1 MLGVTK
7 KYKLS
12 TVPVVIYKYIM
23 SNKSSPD
30 DTQKYEGAG
39 TGVPR
44 SWKFGSKL
52 YLVKFAVYD
61 LAVYY

>member
-12 TVPVVIYKYIM
+12 TMPVVIYKYIM

-30 DTQKYEGAG
+30 DAQKYEGAG

-44 SWKFGSKL
+44 S
-52 YLVKFAVYD
+52 
-61 LAVYY
+61 